1 MTTIETVLE
10 GVPLSVGVAWRP
22 MYADDVCGDLF
33 FAGSFDRGAL
43 IAAID
48 GGGHGEEARVAATAV
63 VDALRAVSAEPLERA
78 LPAIHAATRDTR
90 RGAAIA
96 VARVIGRRVEWVSI
110 GNVAGGI
117 FRGGA
122 LLREVRRDAGSIG
135 INLPVFDVAALDV
148 EPGDALVLATDGVD
162 RRFLMLREVKT
173 DARELAS
180 DVLARFREGSDDAL
194 VLAAV
199 LDFERRV

>member
-1 MTTIETVLE
+1 MSVLDTVLE

-22 MYADDVCGDLF
+22 MYAGDPCGDLF
-33 FAGSFDRGAL
+33 FAASFEGGAL
-43 IAAID
+43 VAVID
-48 GGGHGEEARVAATAV
+48 GGGHGEEALAAATAV
-63 VDALRAVSAEPLERA
+63 VDALRPVSAEPLEHA
-78 LPAIHAATRDTR
+78 LSAVHAATRDTR

-96 VARVIGRRVEWVSI
+96 AARVVGRRVEWASI
-110 GNVAGGI
+110 GNVAGGV

-135 INLPVFDVAALDV
+135 INLPVFEVEAFDA

-162 RRFLMLREVKT
+162 WSFLALHGART
-173 DARELAS
+173 HAREIAP
-180 DVLARFREGSDDAL
+180 DVLARFRRGGDDAL

-199 LDFERRV
+199 F

>member
-1 MTTIETVLE
+1 MTSSMVMIDTVLE
-10 GVPLSVGVAWRP
+10 GVPLSVAVAWQP

-33 FAGSFDRGAL
+33 FAGSFDRGVL

-63 VDALRAVSAEPLERA
+63 ADALRAVSAEPLDRV
-78 LPAIHAATRDTR
+78 LPAIHAATGDTR
-90 RGAAIA
+90 RGAAVA
-96 VARVIGRRVEWVSI
+96 VVRVLGRRVEWASI
-110 GNVAGGI
+110 GNVAGGV

-122 LLREVRRDAGSIG
+122 LLHEVRRDAGSIG
-135 INLPVFDVAALDV
+135 IALPAFDVATFDA

-162 RRFLMLREVKT
+162 RAFLTLREVKT
-173 DARELAS
+173 DAREIAS
-180 DVLARFREGSDDAL
+180 DILARFRKGGDDAL

-199 LDFERRV
+199 F